1 MYKLVA
7 IDCDGALLT
16 DSKELTK
23 RTINTIKKASQKVK
37 IVLATARSFYRV
49 EEYLEKMNLLNDEQY
64 TICFNGGSVIN
75 NGRKEELDSH
85 TFRNDEIKQLI
96 QLSRKFNT
104 QIMLYAY
111 NCLIVEEIPEKFINN
126 KKINFE
132 ITKMEKLDLEEQK
145 IYKIVFINKPSKI
158 TDMRKKLSKQIL
170 DSFEVSSSIPDYIEF
185 VPKGITKN
193 KALENLCK
201 KLNICKNEVIAIGD
215 AENDI
220 QMLKFAGMGIAMG
233 NADEKTKSI
242 SDYITDSNNND
253 GVAKALEKFLKF

>member
-7 IDCDGALLT
+7 IDCDGTLLT

-111 NCLIVEEIPEKFINN
+111 NCLIVEEIPEKFIN
-126 KKINFE
+126 KK
-132 ITKMEKLDLEEQK
+132 
-145 IYKIVFINKPSKI
+145 
-158 TDMRKKLSKQIL
+158 
-170 DSFEVSSSIPDYIEF
+170 
-185 VPKGITKN
+185 
-193 KALENLCK
+193 
-201 KLNICKNEVIAIGD
+201 
-215 AENDI
+215 
-220 QMLKFAGMGIAMG
+220 
-233 NADEKTKSI
+233 
-242 SDYITDSNNND
+242 
-253 GVAKALEKFLKF
+253 

>member
-1 MYKLVA
+1 M
-7 IDCDGALLT
+7 
-16 DSKELTK
+16 
-23 RTINTIKKASQKVK
+23 
-37 IVLATARSFYRV
+37 
-49 EEYLEKMNLLNDEQY
+49 
-64 TICFNGGSVIN
+64 
-75 NGRKEELDSH
+75 
-85 TFRNDEIKQLI
+85 
-96 QLSRKFNT
+96 
-104 QIMLYAY
+104 
-111 NCLIVEEIPEKFINN
+111 
-126 KKINFE
+126 
-132 ITKMEKLDLEEQK
+132 
-145 IYKIVFINKPSKI
+145 
-158 TDMRKKLSKQIL
+158 
-170 DSFEVSSSIPDYIEF
+170 SSSIPDYIEF